1 MWLCELRNTR
11 AGGNSIRCCNAALVG
26 RDLVLSNSF
35 QGEKENRGKSFISIL
50 SAAESKRPTAPEP
63 LNNAP

>member
-35 QGEKENRGKSFISIL
+35 QDEDNVEENLSFL
-50 SAAESKRPTAPEP
+50 F
-63 LNNAP
+63 